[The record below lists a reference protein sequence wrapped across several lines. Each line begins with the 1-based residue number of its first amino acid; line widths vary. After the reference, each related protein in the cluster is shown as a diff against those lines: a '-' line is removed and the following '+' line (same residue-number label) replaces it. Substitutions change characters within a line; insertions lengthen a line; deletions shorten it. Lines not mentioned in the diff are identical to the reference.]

1 MKDPHLMATKLIK
14 TASQRRTQQA
24 KLRRKLRIRAKI
36 QGTPARPRIS
46 LFKSAQ
52 HIYVQIIDDNRS
64 HTLLSLSS
72 FQAGQAGNR
81 DKSTATQSSRAGID
95 TCAQLGTQL
104 AARCLEAGIT
114 EVVFDRG
121 GLPFHGRI
129 KAFADAARA
138 AGLKF

>member
-1 MKDPHLMATKLIK
+1 MATHLIK
-14 TASQRRTQQA
+14 TAAHKRTQQA

-46 LFKSAQ
+46 FFKSSQ
-52 HIYVQIIDDNRS
+52 HIYVQIIDDLAAR
-64 HTLLSLSS
+64 TLLSLSS
-72 FQAGQAGNR
+72 FQAGDRG
-81 DKSTATQSSRAGID
+81 KSTTTKSSRAGVA
-95 TCAQLGTQL
+95 TCAQLGEQL